1 MTNKETGIG
10 TPVLRRKDDRFVR
23 GAGEFSDD
31 IVMPGAL
38 TAVVLRAPIPHGE
51 ILAIDTTAALAA
63 PGVHAVLTA
72 ADLANEITGA
82 PAAVMNALVDAL
94 RPAGA
99 EPVDMP
105 ATPEKVW
112 RALRAAGKQ

>member
-1 MTNKETGIG
+1 M
-10 TPVLRRKDDRFVR
+10 RC
-23 GAGEFSDD
+23 
-31 IVMPGAL
+31 
-38 TAVVLRAPIPHGE
+38 
-51 ILAIDTTAALAA
+51 
-63 PGVHAVLTA
+63 LTA

-82 PAAVMNALVDAL
+82 PAAVMNALADAL